1 MQAGGYNDEGK
12 AINAVVRGKL
22 GDLLSNKHWQVSE
35 KVLYLARLKHWV
47 RSENNVHVKRRSDMG
62 HA

>member
-22 GDLLSNKHWQVSE
+22 GDLLSNKH
-35 KVLYLARLKHWV
+35 
-47 RSENNVHVKRRSDMG
+47 
-62 HA
+62 